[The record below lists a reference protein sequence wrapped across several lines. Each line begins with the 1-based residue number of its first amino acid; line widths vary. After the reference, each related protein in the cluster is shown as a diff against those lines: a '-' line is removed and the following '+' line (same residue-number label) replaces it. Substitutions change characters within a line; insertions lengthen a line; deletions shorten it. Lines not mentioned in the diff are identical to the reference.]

1 MQYRN
6 YMEVIVEEKM
16 DEVLSQYPGCCTCE
30 QCRQDIA
37 VISLNNLHPRYV
49 STENGQVFVRIEEM
63 NSQAEIEVIRQL
75 VQAVETVMAHPH
87 HGGKNA

>member
-1 MQYRN
+1 
-6 YMEVIVEEKM
+6 
-16 DEVLSQYPGCCTCE
+16 
-30 QCRQDIA
+30 A
-37 VISLNNLHPRYV
+37 VIALNNLHPRYV
-49 STENGQVFVRIEEM
+49 STEKGQVFVRIEEM

>member
-1 MQYRN
+1 
-6 YMEVIVEEKM
+6 
-16 DEVLSQYPGCCTCE
+16 
-30 QCRQDIA
+30 RQDIA
-37 VISLNNLHPRYV
+37 VIALNNLHPRYV
-49 STENGQVFVRIEEM
+49 STEKGQVLVRIEEM